1 MSRIIME
8 NDSGVK
14 LVCENFEYRTLG
26 KVRFI
31 GIDAWRTGENG
42 MYSGHAGGEF
52 MPVLDNLMSEYA
64 TEITDD
70 CSRMHHNGNRKPLLS
85 RAFFRSGNAYTGA
98 VPWRIRR

>member
-31 GIDAWRTGENG
+31 GIDAWRTGEEWDVLWTRRRG
-42 MYSGHAGGEF
+42 IYACSG
-52 MPVLDNLMSEYA
+52 
-64 TEITDD
+64 
-70 CSRMHHNGNRKPLLS
+70 
-85 RAFFRSGNAYTGA
+85 
-98 VPWRIRR
+98 

>member
-8 NDSGVK
+8 NDSRVK

-31 GIDAWRTGENG
+31 GIDAWHTSEGWDVLWTRRGR
-42 MYSGHAGGEF
+42 F

-70 CSRMHHNGNRKPLLS
+70 CSRMHHNGNRKLLLS